1 MSEKEKKIM
10 ETLRK
15 TIENASD
22 VTKYYL
28 LGWTE
33 GAAYAVC
40 GAGQPKSVPPC
51 GGTPGAEAGP
61 EG

>member
-15 TIENASD
+15 AMSGAPD

-28 LGWTE
+28 LGFAE

-40 GAGQPKSVPPC
+40 GTDQDQGQPVK
-51 GGTPGAEAGP
+51 
-61 EG
+61 